1 MQADMLTLL
10 HEGVVEHAKQKIP
23 RVIGIHGYMH
33 SGKDTVAT
41 MLKNTLVSKYKF
53 KEEEI
58 EIYSF
63 ADPIKKILIEYFGL
77 THDDVYTQEGKIRFN
92 NDFGMLVRQILQKF
106 GTEAMRNKLHRAVWT
121 IAMKYKIEKSKA
133 KVIIIPDV
141 RFLNEFKFIKS
152 QNGMIGHVIRTAVDP
167 IENMSLFKFILYKLG
182 IYRLHE
188 SETPVDT
195 KGFRVYPIINN
206 TTLEDLK
213 MEVDSFIYHM
223 VYLKGV
229 LDE

>member
-1 MQADMLTLL
+1 MQADIEKLL
-10 HEGVVEHAKQKIP
+10 HEGIIEHTKSKIP

-41 MLKNTLVSKYKF
+41 MLKNILVSKYKF

-106 GTEAMRNKLHRAVWT
+106 GTEAMRNNLHRAVWT

-133 KVIIIPDV
+133 KVILIPDV
-141 RFLNEFKFIKS
+141 RFLNEFEYIKR
-152 QNGMIGHVIRTAVDP
+152 QKGVVAHVIRKAVDP
-167 IENMSLFKFILYKLG
+167 IENMSLFKYIFYKLG

-195 KGFRVYPIINN
+195 TGFNVIPIINN
-206 TTLEDLK
+206 TTLEDLQ
-213 MEVDSFIYHM
+213 MGVNSFLLHTT
-223 VYLKGV
+223 L
-229 LDE
+229 